1 MLSSG
6 TNLNMTNLAGLGEE
20 IRSNG
25 GKKGDMKAKTSRRK
39 HENVFM
45 VGKIFFK

>member
-1 MLSSG
+1 
-6 TNLNMTNLAGLGEE
+6 MTNLAGLGEE
-20 IRSNG
+20 ISNG

-45 VGKIFFK
+45 VGKIFF